1 MTRQRTFLGAT
12 LLAAAAL
19 IAQPVLAGHHEKGEM
34 AAAEMQEATTIVDVA
49 AAAGSFETLIAA
61 LNATD
66 LTDVL
71 RGEGPFTVLAP
82 TDEAFAALPEGALE
96 SLLAEPA
103 KLADI
108 LKLHVVPG
116 RAEAAQVLQLA
127 AVDTVQGKSL
137 DVATTD
143 GVMIGGAKV
152 VKTDIPAS
160 NGVIHVIDRVILP

>member
-1 MTRQRTFLGAT
+1 MTRQRTFLGASM
-12 LLAAAAL
+12 LAAAAL
-19 IAQPVLAGHHEKGEM
+19 IAQPVFAGHHEEGEA
-34 AAAEMQEATTIVDVA
+34 AAAEMKQETTIVDVA

-82 TDEAFAALPEGALE
+82 TDDAFAALPEGALE
-96 SLLAEPA
+96 SLLAEPD

-137 DVATTD
+137 PVATTD
-143 GVMIGGAKV
+143 GVVIGGAKV